1 MEGAKY
7 AMNIKEEKGRQNQ
20 MIENR
25 LKAERPRVVTE
36 KATKGKRDD
45 KAAKDRS
52 SRQEKNKASNTGR
65 KMGRKP
71 DSGEKSS
78 DQKKGPKK
86 EQSAGGKGNWGND
99 SQKPKYDTGR
109 NRASGGNSNLQSRE
123 GIKVDRQPVRKNTS
137 ACPVFLRCGGCQLLD
152 MPYEKQL
159 KIKQTKLEELLKPY
173 CKVQPIIGM
182 KDPFHYRNKVHAVFD
197 HDKKGNPV

>member
-1 MEGAKY
+1 MLEGAKY

-45 KAAKDRS
+45 KAAKDSS

-86 EQSAGGKGNWGND
+86 EQRAGGKGTAQAWRG
-99 SQKPKYDTGR
+99 
-109 NRASGGNSNLQSRE
+109 
-123 GIKVDRQPVRKNTS
+123 
-137 ACPVFLRCGGCQLLD
+137 LL
-152 MPYEKQL
+152 
-159 KIKQTKLEELLKPY
+159 
-173 CKVQPIIGM
+173 
-182 KDPFHYRNKVHAVFD
+182 N
-197 HDKKGNPV
+197 

>member
-7 AMNIKEEKGRQNQ
+7 AMNIKEEKGSQNQ

-25 LKAERPRVVTE
+25 LKAERPRLVTE

-45 KAAKDRS
+45 KAAKDSS

-78 DQKKGPKK
+78 DQKKGPK
-86 EQSAGGKGNWGND
+86 
-99 SQKPKYDTGR
+99 
-109 NRASGGNSNLQSRE
+109 
-123 GIKVDRQPVRKNTS
+123 
-137 ACPVFLRCGGCQLLD
+137 
-152 MPYEKQL
+152 
-159 KIKQTKLEELLKPY
+159 
-173 CKVQPIIGM
+173 
-182 KDPFHYRNKVHAVFD
+182 
-197 HDKKGNPV
+197 